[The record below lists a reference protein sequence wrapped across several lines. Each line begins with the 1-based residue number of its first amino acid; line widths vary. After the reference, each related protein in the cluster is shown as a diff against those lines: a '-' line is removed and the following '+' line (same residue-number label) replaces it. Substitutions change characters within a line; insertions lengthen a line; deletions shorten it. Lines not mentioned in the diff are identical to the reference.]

1 MNNETLNLNKSI
13 FIVIQVSPRLI
24 LDINGVEKQYSFSKF
39 ENLSPH
45 SPMFMGMWTT
55 SHHMNNPQLF
65 FLRKPMSL
73 FAVMLKK
80 HAMYTM
86 VTRTVSWEHVSERQ
100 CQLRMNLIL
109 LRTLMIPSPDLTI
122 QGVTKKPNNFIS
134 NGMAKIYTG

>member
-1 MNNETLNLNKSI
+1 MSYKCHLDSSSI
-13 FIVIQVSPRLI
+13 SMELKNSILFQNSRTCLLTHQCLWVCEPHHTTWTIHNFFSWESPCLC
-24 LDINGVEKQYSFSKF
+24 L
-39 ENLSPH
+39 LSC
-45 SPMFMGMWTT
+45 
-55 SHHMNNPQLF
+55 
-65 FLRKPMSL
+65 
-73 FAVMLKK
+73 LKK